1 MAVKKTK
8 VGDFIDELS
17 SRAPTPG
24 GGGASALCGAVAIS
38 LGSMVASLTIGK
50 KKYADVEEEI
60 TALKEKADNTASRLL
75 ELADK
80 DAEVFAPLA
89 AAYSLA
95 SETEEEK
102 EEKQRIMET
111 ALCDASFVPLEI
123 MKECERASKLIEV
136 FAEKGSVM
144 AISDAAAG
152 AALIEGAI
160 KAASLNI
167 FINTRSM
174 KNRSVA
180 GEINSTA
187 NRILC
192 ETCGRTDR
200 IFSRIKTQLEG

>member
-102 EEKQRIMET
+102 
-111 ALCDASFVPLEI
+111 
-123 MKECERASKLIEV
+123 
-136 FAEKGSVM
+136 
-144 AISDAAAG
+144 
-152 AALIEGAI
+152 
-160 KAASLNI
+160 
-167 FINTRSM
+167 
-174 KNRSVA
+174 
-180 GEINSTA
+180 
-187 NRILC
+187 
-192 ETCGRTDR
+192 
-200 IFSRIKTQLEG
+200 